1 MVKPLRVA
9 VNKLIAAEGCL
20 TDLTISSRELA
31 DKRAV
36 SCRRYNPGSSLGG
49 ELLPQR
55 PRSSLG
61 LTELKN
67 MKSRSILAHI
77 AKLALEHAA
86 QIMAERG
93 DLVVV
98 TKDC

>member
-31 DKRAV
+31 DTLRGRCRADDTIQARRLV
-36 SCRRYNPGSSLGG
+36 VSSCRKGHDR
-49 ELLPQR
+49 QA
-55 PRSSLG
+55 
-61 LTELKN
+61 LKN
-67 MKSRSILAHI
+67 MNSRSILAHI

-86 QIMAERG
+86 QIMAERE